1 MYVSLLKGAQVARL
15 QRTLS
20 WMAKR
25 HGIAVLVT
33 NAGVPAAV
41 PEVSTERFTTSQ
53 TFGAAANVWRWGV
66 SLLLGYESPTN
77 IISQMLF
84 RARLTVSL
92 LNAFIV
98 RGYFLDDF
106 LCCPLSS
113 SLGYSWA
120 HIADVR
126 MALRLKTAV
135 LGVEVDHKMKRH
147 VCEDWIHESSNVSSH
162 AEKGMD
168 SFGCHISLIK
178 CPPRACCIS
187 TRGNHAE
194 WCPWLH
200 SSAKQNPRG

>member
-1 MYVSLLKGAQVARL
+1 M
-15 QRTLS
+15 
-20 WMAKR
+20 
-25 HGIAVLVT
+25 
-33 NAGVPAAV
+33 
-41 PEVSTERFTTSQ
+41 
-53 TFGAAANVWRWGV
+53 

-135 LGVEVDHKMKRH
+135 LGVEVKLTIRLAVARPNQLH
-147 VCEDWIHESSNVSSH
+147 VHVVHQRVCRAGH
-162 AEKGMD
+162 ALH
-168 SFGCHISLIK
+168 CHWGFTDPSVCCFCVRLI
-178 CPPRACCIS
+178 
-187 TRGNHAE
+187 TR
-194 WCPWLH
+194 
-200 SSAKQNPRG
+200 

>member
-25 HGIAVLVT
+25 YGIAVLVT

-53 TFGAAANVWRWGV
+53 TFGAAANVW
-66 SLLLGYESPTN
+66 
-77 IISQMLF
+77 
-84 RARLTVSL
+84 
-92 LNAFIV
+92 
-98 RGYFLDDF
+98 
-106 LCCPLSS
+106 SS

-187 TRGNHAE
+187 TRGDHAE